1 MSWLEKTMN
10 EQFESMIL
18 KKTGAESLVEIEV
31 IQTLWSGYGKIIRYG
46 LIGNKKMDSIIVKQV
61 ELSAQKNHPR
71 GWDTDLS
78 HQRKLRSYQIE
89 MAWYHHWSQ
98 NCDRSCRV
106 ASCLALASFQN
117 NYFMALEDLDASGFP
132 ERKSSVTD
140 QEMLICLS
148 WLANFHATF
157 IGEKPEQLWPTG
169 TYWHLQTR
177 PDELEK
183 LTDMRLKNAAE
194 LIDQKLNNTRYQT
207 FVHGD
212 AKLANF
218 CFSSDGKNVAAVD
231 FQYVGGGCGIK
242 DVAYFIGSCLDEEQ
256 CQAKEK
262 QLVDHYFHVLRE
274 ALVSRKKSVDGEQLE
289 HEWRALYPVA
299 WTDFFRFLKGWSPG
313 HWKIHSYSEQLAQQ
327 VVTELNKS

>member
-1 MSWLEKTMN
+1 MN
-10 EQFESMIL
+10 KQFESMIL
-18 KKTGAESLVEIEV
+18 EKTGAESLFEIEV

-46 LIGNKKMDSIIVKQV
+46 LIGCQKMDSIIVKQV
-61 ELSAQKNHPR
+61 ELSTQGNHPR
-71 GWDTDLS
+71 GWDTEFS

-89 MAWYHHWSQ
+89 MAWYGHWNQ
-98 NCDRSCRV
+98 YCDQTCRV
-106 ASCLALASFQN
+106 ASCLALASFQD
-117 NYFMALEDLDASGFP
+117 NYYMALEDLDASGFP
-132 ERKSSVTD
+132 KRKSSVTD
-140 QEMLICLS
+140 EEILVCLT

-157 IGEKPEQLWPTG
+157 IGAKPEQLWSTG
-169 TYWHLQTR
+169 TYWHLKIR

-183 LTDMRLKNAAE
+183 LTDMGLKKAAG
-194 LIDQKLNNTRYQT
+194 LVDQKLNNTRFQT

-262 QLVDHYFHVLRE
+262 QLLDHYFCILQE
-274 ALVSRKKSVDGEQLE
+274 ALVSRKKRVDGEQLE
-289 HEWRALYPVA
+289 QDWRALYSVA

-313 HWKIHSYSEQLAQQ
+313 HWKIHGYSEQLAQQ
-327 VVTELNKS
+327 VIAELNKN